1 MRYLIITL
9 LLLVSLASCTTPN
22 LFHQSKKDGPNTVE
36 ALDSVFHYNPEYQYQ
51 VRKGDKISISVWGQ
65 DELSV
70 GSLYGIYNSNEVY
83 GKWIMVDAEGNI
95 EAPRLGTL
103 PVEGKTVIE
112 LKVMLRTKLAKWI
125 VKPVVDVKVLNKEIT
140 ILGEVRDP
148 KVITVDRDNSSLM
161 DLVAK
166 CGGFEFYANFK
177 YIKVLRQ
184 KGSDVYVANIDLTQS
199 GDYLSRNIQILPG
212 DVVVVPSKGY
222 KEFDKRISNIIPL
235 TTTLTA
241 SAIFMGAL

>member
-1 MRYLIITL
+1 MRYFISSIFLII
-9 LLLVSLASCTTPN
+9 SLASCTPN
-22 LFHQSKKDGPNTVE
+22 LFHQSKKEGDNTVE
-36 ALDSVFHYNPEYQYQ
+36 ALDSIFYYNPEYQYQ
-51 VRKGDKISISVWGQ
+51 VREGDKISISVWGQ

-83 GKWIMVDAEGNI
+83 GKWLMVDAEGNI

-103 PVEGKTVIE
+103 SVEGSTVIQ
-112 LKVMLRTKLAKWI
+112 LKDTLKTLFSKWI
-125 VKPVVDVKVLNKEIT
+125 AKPIVDVKVLNKEIT
-140 ILGEVRDP
+140 VLGEVRDP
-148 KVITVDRDNSSLM
+148 KVITVDRDHSTLL

-177 YIKVLRQ
+177 YVKVLRQ
-184 KGSDVYVANIDLTQS
+184 VGPNVHVANIDLS
-199 GDYLSRNIQILPG
+199 KPGDYLSRNIQILPG
-212 DVVVVPSKGY
+212 DVVVVPSKHY

-235 TTTLTA
+235 TTALTA

>member
-1 MRYLIITL
+1 MRQLLIS
-9 LLLVSLASCTTPN
+9 LLVVISLASCTTQN
-22 LFHQSKKDGPNTVE
+22 LFRQSRKEGPNTVE
-36 ALDSVFHYNPEYQYQ
+36 ALDSVFRYNPDYQYTI
-51 VRKGDKISISVWGQ
+51 RKGDKISISVWGQ

-83 GKWIMVDAEGNI
+83 GKWLMVDAEGNI

-103 PVEGKTVIE
+103 PVEGETLISLKKTLKE
-112 LKVMLRTKLAKWI
+112 LLAKWI
-125 VKPVVDVKVLNKEIT
+125 LNPVIDVKVLNKEIT
-140 ILGEVRDP
+140 VLGEVRDP
-148 KVITVDRDNSSLM
+148 KVITVDRDNSNILN
-161 DLVAK
+161 LVAK
-166 CGGFEFYANFK
+166 CGGFQFYANLK
-177 YIKVLRQ
+177 YVKVLRQ
-184 KGSDVYVANIDLTQS
+184 VGSDVYVANINMTKS

-235 TTTLTA
+235 TTALTA